1 MNILVDDLPT
11 SVTINGETYEL
22 NTNFKDCLKIIV
34 AFEDPELTQIEK
46 QVIMLSI
53 LYKEMPSDIEK
64 AHKAAIEFL
73 NCGDEFESGIDT
85 NDGIGRLYSFEKD
98 SKYIFS
104 AILQTYGI
112 DLEQKEYLH
121 WWKFVNL
128 FFDLNENCFFNRL
141 VYLRRQK
148 KLGKL
153 TKDELQQYNNLGDI
167 VELPEEKSTEEKEQ
181 ISEFLRLLGE
191 SKT

>member
-1 MNILVDDLPT
+1 MNILVDDLPA
-11 SVTINGETYEL
+11 SVTINGGTYEL

-53 LYKEMPSDIEK
+53 LYKKMPSDIEK

-112 DLEQKEYLH
+112 DLEQTEYLH

-128 FFDLNENCFFNRL
+128 FFDLNKNCFFNRL